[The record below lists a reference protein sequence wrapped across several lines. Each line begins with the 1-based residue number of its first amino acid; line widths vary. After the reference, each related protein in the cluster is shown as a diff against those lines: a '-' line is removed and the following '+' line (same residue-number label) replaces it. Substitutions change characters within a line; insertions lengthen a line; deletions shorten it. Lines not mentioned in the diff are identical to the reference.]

1 MMYELVYRS
10 NAIEGL
16 TPEDINSIITTS
28 RDFNEEHN
36 ITGCLLYHNY
46 EFLEILE
53 GEEEI
58 VMSLYERIK
67 IDPRHK
73 DFMLLNE
80 GYIQERLFK
89 NWSYA
94 FPPLESNLVNK
105 INKDLFISNLHS
117 LSKIIEKPTQA
128 AKLFFYLSSQ
138 LLSEE

>member
-36 ITGCLLYHNY
+36 ITGCLLYHND

-58 VMSLYERIK
+58 VKSLYERIK
-67 IDPRHK
+67 TDPRHN
-73 DFMLLNE
+73 DVMLLNE
-80 GYIQERLFK
+80 GYTQERLFK

-94 FPPLESNLVNK
+94 FQPLESNLVNK
-105 INKDLFISNLHS
+105 INKDLFINNLHS